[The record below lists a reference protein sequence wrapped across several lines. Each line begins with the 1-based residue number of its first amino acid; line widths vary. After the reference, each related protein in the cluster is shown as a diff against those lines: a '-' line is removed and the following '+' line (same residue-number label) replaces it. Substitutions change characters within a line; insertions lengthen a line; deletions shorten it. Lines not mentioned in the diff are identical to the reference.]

1 MFTGL
6 IQEVGSIAAME
17 QRGATR
23 RVTVAA
29 PQSSRTL
36 NVGDSI
42 AVSGVCLTVVKID
55 AGKSFAADLAQ
66 ETLRRTS
73 LSRIARGAQVN
84 LELPMRSG
92 EPLGGH
98 IVQGHVDG
106 VGQLIALLRAAE
118 GPANNANT
126 GRIREPGPSE
136 QSDWW
141 LRIRIPA
148 ELTRYVVEKGS
159 ITIEGISLTVAG
171 IEGAEV
177 SVAII
182 PHTYSATNLNSLQPS
197 DSLNVEVDV
206 LAKYAE
212 KMMQPKPSA
221 KITIERLIREGF

>member
-23 RVTVAA
+23 QVTVTA
-29 PQSSRTL
+29 PQTSRTL
-36 NVGDSI
+36 HVGDSI
-42 AVSGVCLTVVKID
+42 AVSGVCLTAVKID

-73 LSRIARGAQVN
+73 LSRIARGARVN

-106 VGQLIALLRAAE
+106 VGQFIALVRAAE
-118 GPANNANT
+118 GAANNAK
-126 GRIREPGPSE
+126 RIKEREPSE

-182 PHTYSATNLNSLQPS
+182 PHTYSATNLNSLQPG

-212 KMMQPKPSA
+212 KMMQPKSSA

>member
-1 MFTGL
+1 
-6 IQEVGSIAAME
+6 
-17 QRGATR
+17 
-23 RVTVAA
+23 
-29 PQSSRTL
+29 
-36 NVGDSI
+36 
-42 AVSGVCLTVVKID
+42 
-55 AGKSFAADLAQ
+55 
-66 ETLRRTS
+66 
-73 LSRIARGAQVN
+73 
-84 LELPMRSG
+84 MRSG
-92 EPLGGH
+92 ERLGGH

-106 VGQLIALLRAAE
+106 VGQLIALVRAAE
-118 GPANNANT
+118 SAANT
-126 GRIREPGPSE
+126 DRIREREPSE

>member
-6 IQEVGSIAAME
+6 IQEVGRIAAME

-42 AVSGVCLTVVKID
+42 AVSGVCLTAVRID

-66 ETLRRTS
+66 ETLSRTS

-106 VGQLIALLRAAE
+106 VGRVLSLSRVSEHAS
-118 GPANNANT
+118 T
-126 GRIREPGPSE
+126 VE

-141 LRIRIPA
+141 LRIQIPA

-182 PHTYSATNLNSLQPS
+182 PHTYSATNLKSLQAG
-197 DSLNVEVDV
+197 DLLNVEVDV

-212 KMMQPKPSA
+212 KIMQPKPSA
-221 KITIERLIREGF
+221 KITI

>member
-6 IQEVGSIAAME
+6 IQEVGRIAAME

-42 AVSGVCLTVVKID
+42 AVSGVCLTAVRID

-66 ETLRRTS
+66 ETLSRTS

-106 VGQLIALLRAAE
+106 VGRVLSLSRVSEHAS
-118 GPANNANT
+118 T
-126 GRIREPGPSE
+126 VE

-141 LRIRIPA
+141 LRIQIPA

-177 SVAII
+177 RVAII

>member
-42 AVSGVCLTVVKID
+42 AVSGVCLTAVKID

-118 GPANNANT
+118 GAANNANRAIYRAAPELA
-126 GRIREPGPSE
+126 GRQIHEIQPVQFGGSPTALSNKMAVT
-136 QSDWW
+136 
-141 LRIRIPA
+141 PA
-148 ELTRYVVEKGS
+148 THQ
-159 ITIEGISLTVAG
+159 A
-171 IEGAEV
+171 
-177 SVAII
+177 
-182 PHTYSATNLNSLQPS
+182 YSAWWA
-197 DSLNVEVDV
+197 D
-206 LAKYAE
+206 LADWVRGG
-212 KMMQPKPSA
+212 Q
-221 KITIERLIREGF
+221 

>member
-6 IQEVGSIAAME
+6 IQEVGRIAAME

-42 AVSGVCLTVVKID
+42 AVSGVCLTAVKID

-66 ETLRRTS
+66 ETLSRTS

-106 VGQLIALLRAAE
+106 VGRVLSLSRVSEHAS
-118 GPANNANT
+118 T
-126 GRIREPGPSE
+126 VE

-141 LRIRIPA
+141 LRIQIPA